1 MYFDLFGFACTAA
14 LSHPYTTLALKLFV
28 FGLSIGSFGMKSK
41 FVHMSPDP
49 PSPQPSIQ
57 LQLALLDMRKK
68 REEEERQRTLKKL
81 KRVRKKVPNRSSR
94 SPRRRALPGAQPSR
108 GPQQPNP
115 QEADRVIID
124 PVILQIFD
132 SDGELHF
139 YRTSNKTK
147 VGLMLRRLSKEA
159 YWRALPP
166 QRQHLFLIEA
176 PRPFLRLAPDFQP
189 NRMCVISNRPDKMDD

>member
-1 MYFDLFGFACTAA
+1 MA
-14 LSHPYTTLALKLFV
+14 
-28 FGLSIGSFGMKSK
+28 
-41 FVHMSPDP
+41 
-49 PSPQPSIQ
+49 QPS
-57 LQLALLDMRKK
+57 D
-68 REEEERQRTLKKL
+68 
-81 KRVRKKVPNRSSR
+81 RVRSR

-176 PRPFLRLAPDFQP
+176 PRPFLRLAPDFKP